1 MKRPATPTLILVTAT
16 RIARA
21 DFDGGVRAC
30 KTAARPAGAS
40 AAEAVRAALAL
51 DGKAGAVWVLCE
63 DVFTQSVSLS
73 PAQVAGL
80 TQEQLGRALSFEV
93 EPFSGIPVAESVTGF
108 HRSSEGVFDVIEL
121 PRADR
126 DAILRATEDAG
137 GKLVGIAHSGI
148 PVSDD
153 EALSE
158 WLGGMLPRLQSGVLP
173 LITPPAP
180 APSPHRFLIT
190 AVALEAVALFILFI
204 SAGWM
209 TFQRRGFESRNPH
222 FVLASR
228 ELEAANKQIAALKTE
243 LAALDKEQVQR
254 DHIVA
259 RRGSLHALLHGLAAT
274 RLEDIVV
281 RGIQSEGPSSLVVSG
296 LSLEAGA
303 VDEMSIVLTQNLRAA
318 GWTAQPR
325 SKTGKRNLP
334 SGGPW
339 EFSLAIT
346 HEEAARVQAIQLTQ
360 RGGE

>member
-1 MKRPATPTLILVTAT
+1 MKRATTSTLILVTAAH
-16 RIARA
+16 IARA

-30 KTAARPAGAS
+30 KTAMRPVGAS
-40 AAEAVRAALAL
+40 TTEAVRAALAL

-93 EPFSGIPVAESVTGF
+93 EPFSGIPVAESATGF

-126 DAILRATEDAG
+126 DAIQCAAADAG
-137 GKLVGIAHSGI
+137 GKLAGIAHPG
-148 PVSDD
+148 PVPD
-153 EALSE
+153 EGE
-158 WLGGMLPRLQSGVLP
+158 FPGWLAEILPQLQSGALP

-180 APSPHRFLIT
+180 APSPHRFLVA
-190 AVALEAVALFILFI
+190 AVALEAAALFILFI

-209 TFQRRGFESRNPH
+209 IFQRRGFERRNPH

-303 VDEMSIVLTQNLRAA
+303 VDEMSIILTQNLRAA